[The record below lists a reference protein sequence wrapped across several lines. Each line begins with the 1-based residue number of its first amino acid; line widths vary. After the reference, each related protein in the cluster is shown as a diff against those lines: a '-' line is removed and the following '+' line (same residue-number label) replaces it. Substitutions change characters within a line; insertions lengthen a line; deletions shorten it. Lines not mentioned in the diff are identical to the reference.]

1 MPPFYRKVLSEVSK
15 IPFGSVLTYKD
26 VAKMSGNIKAF
37 RAVGTANSSNPL
49 PIIIPCHR
57 VISSNGSIGGYAY
70 GLEMKKKLLKLEQ
83 HSLNVSLALN
93 QNNQ

>member
-1 MPPFYRKVLSEVSK
+1 
-15 IPFGSVLTYKD
+15 
-26 VAKMSGNIKAF
+26 MSGNIKAS

-70 GLEMKKKLLKLEQ
+70 GLKMKKKLLELEG
-83 HSLNVSLALN
+83 HSLNETLVLN